1 MIVEEDAAQER
12 AWLRQDPQLEQE
24 WLRQNNLIY
33 GGLIAI
39 GVYLV
44 QPFLTTASLDRSATI
59 CVVAFS
65 VAIPLLAALVIVNRQ
80 EAYRRRRSKSV
91 LVASAQVVGQ
101 ICAFVGVVAGFWH
114 ILWIAGVGILASGL
128 VGVGVHSAGYWRL
141 ERDQVPTPKEGEE
154 PGGPES

>member
-59 CVVAFS
+59 S
-65 VAIPLLAALVIVNRQ
+65 
-80 EAYRRRRSKSV
+80 
-91 LVASAQVVGQ
+91 
-101 ICAFVGVVAGFWH
+101 AFVGVVAGFWH

-141 ERDQVPTPKEGEE
+141 ERDQVPTPQEGEE